1 MTESRQINPFG
12 ETNRF
17 SRRTAAIAG
26 SGILVAAAVTAWLV
40 TRSPE
45 PEETPASHNHAAAA
59 TSPTAMPVTL
69 SAEQANR
76 IGVTYAVA
84 TLGVSSREIRTV
96 GQVTFDETRVRTIS
110 PKVEGWVDRL
120 IVNFTGQPV
129 QRGQPLLTI
138 YSPMLVTA
146 QEELL
151 LARRLTSD
159 IAGGSAEARKNAD
172 EMIESARRRLAYW
185 DISPAEIT
193 AIERSGQVRK
203 TLTLRSPYGG
213 YVLEKNVVE
222 GQRVMMGDALYKLA
236 DLSELWVEGE
246 VFERDLP
253 AVRLGQSVT
262 AEFEGLAGEQRHG
275 RITYIY
281 PTVNPETR
289 TARVRVTV
297 TNPGMRLKPGMYA
310 TLRMN
315 TESSVATLAVPRSA
329 VLQTGER
336 TLVFVKLGNGKL
348 QPREVKVGTAN
359 GDRIEVMSGL
369 SAGDTVVASA
379 TFLVDAE
386 SNLSSL
392 TGGMGNMPGMDMG
405 PTVKPTNPPP
415 SEKKE

>member
-1 MTESRQINPFG
+1 MTDSKQKNPFG
-12 ETNRF
+12 EMNPG
-17 SRRTAAIAG
+17 SRRKVAIAG
-26 SGILVAAAVTAWLV
+26 FGVLAASVLTAWLV
-40 TRSPE
+40 TRAPQ
-45 PEETPASHNHAAAA
+45 PEETKAEHNHGAGAAA
-59 TSPTAMPVTL
+59 PTAMPVTL
-69 SAEQANR
+69 STAQADR

-84 TLGVSSREIRTV
+84 TVAVSSREIRTV
-96 GQVTFDETRVRTIS
+96 GLVTFDETRVKTVS

-129 QRGQPLLTI
+129 QRGQALLTI

-159 IAGGSAEARKNAD
+159 IARGTNEARRTAD
-172 EMIESARRRLAYW
+172 EMFESARRRLAYW
-185 DISPAEIT
+185 DISAAEI
-193 AIERSGQVRK
+193 AEIERTGQVRK
-203 TLTLRSPYGG
+203 TLTLRSPYSG
-213 YVLEKNVVE
+213 YVLEKNVFE

-236 DLSELWVEGE
+236 DLSEVWVEGE

-262 AEFEGLAGEQRHG
+262 AEFEGLAGEQRTG

-281 PTVNPETR
+281 PTVNSETR
-289 TARVRVTV
+289 TARVRVAV

-310 TLRMN
+310 TLRMDAA
-315 TESSVATLAVPRSA
+315 SAAPTLGVPRSA

-336 TLVFVKLGNGKL
+336 TLVFVKMRSGQL
-348 QPREVKVGTAN
+348 QPREVKVGIAT

-369 SAGDTVVASA
+369 SPGDTVVASA

-392 TGGMGNMPGMDMG
+392 TGGMANMPGMDMG
-405 PTVKPTNPPP
+405 PPVKKSSPP
-415 SEKKE
+415 SPGKKE